1 MPAGITRAGDGGK
14 LIMISRCEVPRKRKE
29 PKLYDNIISLFV

>member
-14 LIMISRCEVPRKRKE
+14 LIMMSRCEVARKKE
-29 PKLYDNIISLFV
+29 RNSNYMII

>member
-14 LIMISRCEVPRKRKE
+14 LIMIFKCEVARKKE
-29 PKLYDNIISLFV
+29 RNPNYMII